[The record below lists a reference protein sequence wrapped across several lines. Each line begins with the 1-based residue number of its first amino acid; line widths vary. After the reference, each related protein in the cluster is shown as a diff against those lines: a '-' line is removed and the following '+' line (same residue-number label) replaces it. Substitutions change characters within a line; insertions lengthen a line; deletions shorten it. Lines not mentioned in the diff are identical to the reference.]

1 MIKITLMGLGIVLV
15 NFLTLLYY
23 DPLYLTNKDVANG
36 MAVGPPQWIYFTCVI
51 FFESGREDVFDDAV
65 FIAGLLVCL
74 CINLWM
80 RLMGMCG
87 TDFEERCEM
96 LKCVLVNKHVGRE
109 WRGPSGRCSI
119 TV

>member
-51 FFESGREDVFDDAV
+51 FF
-65 FIAGLLVCL
+65 
-74 CINLWM
+74 
-80 RLMGMCG
+80 
-87 TDFEERCEM
+87 
-96 LKCVLVNKHVGRE
+96 RE
-109 WRGPSGRCSI
+109 W
-119 TV
+119 